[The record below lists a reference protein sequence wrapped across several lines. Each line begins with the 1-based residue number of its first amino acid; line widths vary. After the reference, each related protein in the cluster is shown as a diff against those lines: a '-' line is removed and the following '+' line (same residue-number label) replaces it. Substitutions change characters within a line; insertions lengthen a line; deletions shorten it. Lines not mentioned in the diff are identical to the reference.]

1 MSLIN
6 GFIGTYTNGHLG
18 RAKGIYSFA
27 LNENGAVE
35 NIALVAECVNPAYLT
50 LSPSKKRLYVV
61 NESSEGMVSAYSLE
75 PERPRF
81 LNQKPSNGA
90 SPCHIVINNAATHAF
105 VANYLSGTLCVLALE
120 PNGSLGDPVQLIQF
134 TGSGPNKERQEA
146 SHAHFFMLD
155 RSNTHGFAC
164 DLGADCLMA
173 FRFLPNQAY
182 APLAPLSPYR
192 ARPGS
197 GIRHGVFH
205 PNGGLAY
212 IAYEL
217 DSTMETLRYDGQ
229 GGFER
234 LQTLST
240 LPPAFQR
247 PSTVA
252 AIKLSPDA
260 RHLYASNR
268 GHDSI
273 AVYELNAGKT
283 LTLVDILPSE
293 GKTPRDFAIDPSGN
307 FLLVCHQ
314 DSDNLVVFRIDR
326 NTGLFTKVGEYPM
339 PSGVCILL
347 Y

>member
-6 GFIGTYTNGHLG
+6 GFIGTYTNGQG
-18 RAKGIYSFA
+18 RAKGIYSFT

-35 NIALVAECVNPAYLT
+35 NLALAAECVNPAYLS

-61 NESSEGMVSAYSLE
+61 NETSEGMVSAYNIETENL
-75 PERPRF
+75 RF

-105 VANYLSGTLCVLALE
+105 VANYLSGTICALPLE
-120 PNGSLGDPVQLIQF
+120 SNGSLGESAQLIQF
-134 TGSGPNKERQEA
+134 TGRGPNKERQEA

-155 RSNTHGFAC
+155 QSNTHGFAC
-164 DLGADCLMA
+164 DLGADRLVG
-173 FRFLPNQAY
+173 FRLSPNQRHT
-182 APLAPLSPYR
+182 PLALLPPYN

-197 GIRHGVFH
+197 GPRHGVFH
-205 PNGGLAY
+205 PNGDMAY

-217 DSTMETLRYDGQ
+217 DSTVDTLRYDGQ
-229 GGFER
+229 GSFER

-240 LPPAFQR
+240 LPPTFQR

-252 AIKLSPDA
+252 AIKLSPNA
-260 RHLYASNR
+260 SHLYVSNR

-273 AVYELNAGKT
+273 AVYALNAGKT
-283 LTLVDILPSE
+283 LTLVDILPSG
-293 GKTPRDFAIDPSGN
+293 GKTPRDFAIDPSGT
-307 FLLVCHQ
+307 FLLACHQ

-326 NTGLFTKVGEYPM
+326 DTGLFTKTGEYPM